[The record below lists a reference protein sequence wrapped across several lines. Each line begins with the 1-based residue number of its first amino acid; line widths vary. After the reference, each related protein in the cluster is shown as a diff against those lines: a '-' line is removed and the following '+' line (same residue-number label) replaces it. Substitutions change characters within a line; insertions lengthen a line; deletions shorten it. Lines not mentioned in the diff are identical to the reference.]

1 MNRPARSI
9 YRQVR
14 LTASE
19 QSNGLVVVRVMVKP
33 LTEDWKVLH
42 VVHHGQFTPTTPTTH
57 WSELLTAAAEDVLAQ
72 RLFPE

>member
-1 MNRPARSI
+1 MPRAQSI

-19 QSNGLVVVRVMVKP
+19 NDRGVVVVRVMVKNMM
-33 LTEDWKVLH
+33 EDWRALH
-42 VVHHGQFTPTTPTTH
+42 TVHAAEFRPTTPTTH
-57 WSELLTAAAEDVLAQ
+57 WHELLQAAAEDVLAQ

>member
-1 MNRPARSI
+1 MTQAQSI

-14 LTASE
+14 MTATE
-19 QSNGLVVVRVMVKP
+19 QSNGLVVVRVSVKAMM
-33 LTEDWKVLH
+33 DSWKAMH
-42 VVHHGQFTPTTPTTH
+42 TVHAAQFKPTSSTTH

>member
-1 MNRPARSI
+1 MTQAQSI

-14 LTASE
+14 LVVTE
-19 QSNGLVVVRVMVKP
+19 QSNGLVMVRVHTKAM
-33 LTEDWKVLH
+33 LEDWRTLH
-42 VVHHGQFTPTTPTTH
+42 LVHAAQFRPTTSTTH

>member
-1 MNRPARSI
+1 MTQAQSI

-19 QSNGLVVVRVMVKP
+19 QSNGLVVVRVTVKSM
-33 LTEDWKVLH
+33 LEDWRALH
-42 VVHHGQFTPTTPTTH
+42 TVHAAQFRPTSSTTH

>member
-1 MNRPARSI
+1 MPQPARSI

-19 QSNGLVVVRVMVKP
+19 QSNGLVIVRVAVKAMMD
-33 LTEDWKVLH
+33 DWKALH
-42 VVHHGQFTPTTPTTH
+42 TVHHAQFRPTTSTTH